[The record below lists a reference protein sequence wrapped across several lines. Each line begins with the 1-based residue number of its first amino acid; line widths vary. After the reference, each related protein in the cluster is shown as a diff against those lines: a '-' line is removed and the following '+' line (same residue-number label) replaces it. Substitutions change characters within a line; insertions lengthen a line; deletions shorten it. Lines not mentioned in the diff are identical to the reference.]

1 MATSTSL
8 AAVLGFA
15 SVPALAV
22 IIGGTV
28 AAFRTPSAAVRSAFQ
43 HLASGVL
50 FAALATE
57 LLPEVMHRRM
67 PLVTLFGFVAGVA
80 IMLGLKAATTR
91 WEASESEPSAGKVP
105 ASLIVTSGLDI
116 ALDGLLIGVGF
127 AAGERQ
133 GVLLTIALT
142 LEVLFLGVS
151 SAAAFGKAPGST
163 KRIIGVSVLF
173 ATLLMVGAA
182 AGAVFLSGESPVVID
197 ALMSFGL
204 AALLYLVMEE
214 LMVEAH
220 EVPET
225 PLLTSMFFLGFITL
239 LVVEMLL

>member
-1 MATSTSL
+1 MPKTPVTL
-8 AAVLGFA
+8 
-15 SVPALAV
+15 
-22 IIGGTV
+22 
-28 AAFRTPSAAVRSAFQ
+28 FRNTHPSDTVRSAVQ
-43 HLASGVL
+43 HIASGVL

-57 LLPEVMHRRM
+57 LMPDVMHRRM
-67 PLVTLFGFVAGVA
+67 PVVTVLGFAAGVA
-80 IMLGLKAATTR
+80 VMLGLKALTSR
-91 WEASESEPSAGKVP
+91 WEAAADEPTAAKLPV
-105 ASLIVTSGLDI
+105 SLIVTSGVDI
-116 ALDGLLIGVGF
+116 ALDGLLIGIGF

-151 SAAAFGKAPGST
+151 SAAALGGAAGSKVRIVAVSAGFGA
-163 KRIIGVSVLF
+163 L
-173 ATLLMVGAA
+173 LLMGAGVGAA
-182 AGAVFLSGESPVVID
+182 FLSGASPVLID

-225 PLLTSMFFLGFITL
+225 PLLTSMFFVGFLAL